1 MNKGFTVYVSPL
13 EMDSTAHRLVELPM
27 EQEKLDALQLEL
39 NTGSPLY
46 TEVSDFC
53 GREYLEEHLP
63 EDMDLTE
70 LNLLAEKLA
79 SLEPVQEAA
88 FEGLVRMDL
97 DKGMTELPLCRLV
110 DLANSADCC
119 HVAPGVGNDEQLGHF
134 YVDNDFPVIPPGLP
148 EEVYEVLD
156 YPRLWHSLSRV
167 LTSGKIKEDDRRKE
181 RMPILQPL
189 ESMERISRQ
198 ALADDLD
205 TVLERISREDIG
217 LVITEEG
224 KDDLV
229 LCPASWFN
237 LDYVDDFS
245 CVINSA
251 LRYAMR
257 SEDEESAAVVQ
268 YLRRHYQLFDEKTLS
283 VAVADLERELN
294 QPIVTLKQP
303 QVWKEL
309 QELFRQR
316 LDELRKE
323 SSEGEETHHG

>member
-1 MNKGFTVYVSPL
+1 MKAPEIKHYINWLGRVEYRNINCSFTYDETSYAAIDRIFRL
-13 EMDSTAHRLVELPM
+13 LHRLEPGPENTSWELWLRAERGTIEDFGSFEELRADGQVE
-27 EQEKLDALQLEL
+27 
-39 NTGSPLY
+39 S
-46 TEVSDFC
+46 F
-53 GREYLEEHLP
+53 EEFETWWHSEFP
-63 EDMDLTE
+63 E
-70 LNLLAEKLA
+70 
-79 SLEPVQEAA
+79 EAA
-88 FEGLVRMDL
+88 WFHFAAGEDQKIGYR
-97 DKGMTELPLCRLV
+97 
-110 DLANSADCC
+110 AIF
-119 HVAPGVGNDEQLGHF
+119 LGHRHVLE
-134 YVDNDFPVIPPGLP
+134 VDSRKERAFP
-148 EEVYEVLD
+148 

>member
-1 MNKGFTVYVSPL
+1 MMERAERSGLTLQTKKGSTGLLFSARILAPILDGGLRHIVLAAIQYSLGRHTYMPGIVAEFTCRNLSRL
-13 EMDSTAHRLVELPM
+13 GEATRSTAVAEIRAHLNRYG
-27 EQEKLDALQLEL
+27 EQD
-39 NTGSPLY
+39 P
-46 TEVSDFC
+46 
-53 GREYLEEHLP
+53 
-63 EDMDLTE
+63 
-70 LNLLAEKLA
+70 
-79 SLEPVQEAA
+79 
-88 FEGLVRMDL
+88 
-97 DKGMTELPLCRLV
+97 
-110 DLANSADCC
+110 
-119 HVAPGVGNDEQLGHF
+119 
-134 YVDNDFPVIPPGLP
+134 
-148 EEVYEVLD
+148 

-205 TVLERISREDIG
+205 TVLERISRENIG

-294 QPIVTLKQP
+294 QPIAPLKQP
-303 QVWKEL
+303 QVWKAL
-309 QELFRQR
+309 RELFRQR
-316 LDELRKE
+316 MDELKRERLKH
-323 SSEGEETHHG
+323 SKWTAIKVKTKKAHKN

>member
-1 MNKGFTVYVSPL
+1 MRHKSGFYEAALVAGFIARQDWTHMMERAERNGLSLQSQKGSTGLLFSVRILAPILDGGLQHIVLAAIQYSLGRHTYMPGIVAEFTCRNLSCL
-13 EMDSTAHRLVELPM
+13 DEATRSTAAAKISKHLSRYE
-27 EQEKLDALQLEL
+27 EQE
-39 NTGSPLY
+39 PY
-46 TEVSDFC
+46 
-53 GREYLEEHLP
+53 P
-63 EDMDLTE
+63 
-70 LNLLAEKLA
+70 
-79 SLEPVQEAA
+79 
-88 FEGLVRMDL
+88 
-97 DKGMTELPLCRLV
+97 
-110 DLANSADCC
+110 
-119 HVAPGVGNDEQLGHF
+119 HVW
-134 YVDNDFPVIPPGLP
+134 Y
-148 EEVYEVLD
+148 
-156 YPRLWHSLSRV
+156 SLSRT
-167 LTSGKIKEDDRRKE
+167 LTSGKIKEDDRRKK

-205 TVLERISREDIG
+205 IVLERISRENIG

-251 LRYAMR
+251 LRYAIR
-257 SEDEESAAVVQ
+257 NEDEESAAVVQ

-283 VAVADLERELN
+283 VALTDLERELN
-294 QPIVTLKQP
+294 QPTVPLKQP

-323 SSEGEETHHG
+323 SPEGEETHQV

>member
-1 MNKGFTVYVSPL
+1 MKRKKGFYEAAPVDSSIARQDWMHMMERAGRNGLPLHSRKGSTGLLFSVKILAPILDEGLRHIVLAAIRYSLGRYTYMPSVTVEFTCRNLSCLDAATRSAAVAAIS
-13 EMDSTAHRLVELPM
+13 AHLSRYG
-27 EQEKLDALQLEL
+27 EQE
-39 NTGSPLY
+39 P
-46 TEVSDFC
+46 
-53 GREYLEEHLP
+53 
-63 EDMDLTE
+63 
-70 LNLLAEKLA
+70 
-79 SLEPVQEAA
+79 
-88 FEGLVRMDL
+88 
-97 DKGMTELPLCRLV
+97 
-110 DLANSADCC
+110 
-119 HVAPGVGNDEQLGHF
+119 
-134 YVDNDFPVIPPGLP
+134 
-148 EEVYEVLD
+148 
-156 YPRLWHSLSRV
+156 YPRVWHSLSRV
-167 LTSGKIKEDDRRKE
+167 LTSGEIKEEDRGKE
-181 RMPILQPL
+181 SMSILQPP

-198 ALADDLD
+198 ELEHNLD
-205 TVLERISREDIG
+205 AVLERINRENIG
-217 LVITEEG
+217 LVITDEG

>member
-1 MNKGFTVYVSPL
+1 
-13 EMDSTAHRLVELPM
+13 
-27 EQEKLDALQLEL
+27 
-39 NTGSPLY
+39 
-46 TEVSDFC
+46 
-53 GREYLEEHLP
+53 
-63 EDMDLTE
+63 
-70 LNLLAEKLA
+70 
-79 SLEPVQEAA
+79 
-88 FEGLVRMDL
+88 
-97 DKGMTELPLCRLV
+97 
-110 DLANSADCC
+110 
-119 HVAPGVGNDEQLGHF
+119 
-134 YVDNDFPVIPPGLP
+134 
-148 EEVYEVLD
+148 
-156 YPRLWHSLSRV
+156 
-167 LTSGKIKEDDRRKE
+167 
-181 RMPILQPL
+181 MPILQPL

-205 TVLERISREDIG
+205 AVLERISREDIG
-217 LVITEEG
+217 LVITDEG

-257 SEDEESAAVVQ
+257 NEDEESAAVVQ

-294 QPIVTLKQP
+294 QP

-323 SSEGEETHHG
+323 ASEGEETHHG

>member
-1 MNKGFTVYVSPL
+1 MPQVKLISPITRQEIRKIRVAAYCRVS
-13 EMDSTAHRLVELPM
+13 S
-27 EQEKLDALQLEL
+27 
-39 NTGSPLY
+39 
-46 TEVSDFC
+46 
-53 GREYLEEHLP
+53 
-63 EDMDLTE
+63 
-70 LNLLAEKLA
+70 
-79 SLEPVQEAA
+79 
-88 FEGLVRMDL
+88 
-97 DKGMTELPLCRLV
+97 
-110 DLANSADCC
+110 NSADQQNSYANQIRVYTSLIQRKKEWELVEIFADEGLSGMNAQNRTEFQRMIKMCEQ
-119 HVAPGVGNDEQLGHF
+119 HQIDLIVTKSVSRFARNAKESLEYVRKLKLLGVGVQFEKEGIYTLALGDEMLLNTFSAIAQ
-134 YVDNDFPVIPPGLP
+134 
-148 EEVYEVLD
+148 EE
-156 YPRLWHSLSRV
+156 S
-167 LTSGKIKEDDRRKE
+167 RRKE

>member
-1 MNKGFTVYVSPL
+1 MERAERNGLSLQSQKGSTGLLFSVRILAPILDGGLRHIVLASIQYSLGRHTYMPGIVAEFTCRNL
-13 EMDSTAHRLVELPM
+13 RRLDEATRFTAVAEISAHLNRYG
-27 EQEKLDALQLEL
+27 EQE
-39 NTGSPLY
+39 
-46 TEVSDFC
+46 
-53 GREYLEEHLP
+53 H
-63 EDMDLTE
+63 
-70 LNLLAEKLA
+70 
-79 SLEPVQEAA
+79 
-88 FEGLVRMDL
+88 
-97 DKGMTELPLCRLV
+97 
-110 DLANSADCC
+110 
-119 HVAPGVGNDEQLGHF
+119 
-134 YVDNDFPVIPPGLP
+134 I
-148 EEVYEVLD
+148 
-156 YPRLWHSLSRV
+156 RLWHSLSRV

-257 SEDEESAAVVQ
+257 NEDEESAAVVQ

-316 LDELRKE
+316 LDELRQE
-323 SSEGEETHHG
+323 SPEGEETHHG

>member
-1 MNKGFTVYVSPL
+1 MRHKSGFYEAALVAGFIARQDWTHMMERAERNGLSLQSQKGSTGLLFSVRILAPILDGGLQHIVLAAIQYSLGRHTYMPGIVAEFTCRNLSCL
-13 EMDSTAHRLVELPM
+13 DEATRSTAAAKISKHLSRYE
-27 EQEKLDALQLEL
+27 EQE
-39 NTGSPLY
+39 PY
-46 TEVSDFC
+46 
-53 GREYLEEHLP
+53 P
-63 EDMDLTE
+63 
-70 LNLLAEKLA
+70 
-79 SLEPVQEAA
+79 
-88 FEGLVRMDL
+88 
-97 DKGMTELPLCRLV
+97 
-110 DLANSADCC
+110 
-119 HVAPGVGNDEQLGHF
+119 HVW
-134 YVDNDFPVIPPGLP
+134 Y
-148 EEVYEVLD
+148 
-156 YPRLWHSLSRV
+156 SLSRT
-167 LTSGKIKEDDRRKE
+167 LTSGKIKEDDRRKN

-205 TVLERISREDIG
+205 IVLERISRENIG

-251 LRYAMR
+251 LRYAIR
-257 SEDEESAAVVQ
+257 NEDEESAAVVQ

-283 VAVADLERELN
+283 VALTDLERELN
-294 QPIVTLKQP
+294 QPTVPLKQP

-323 SSEGEETHHG
+323 SPEGEETHHV